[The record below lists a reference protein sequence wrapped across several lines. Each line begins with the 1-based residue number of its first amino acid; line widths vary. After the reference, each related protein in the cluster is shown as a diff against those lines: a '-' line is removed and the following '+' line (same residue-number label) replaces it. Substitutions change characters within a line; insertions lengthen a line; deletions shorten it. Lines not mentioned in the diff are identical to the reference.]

1 MKFSRAAT
9 ACLGLFAVAPAAG
22 TGVSARAGA
31 GLSPITRVVELL
43 NGIAADVE
51 KESKAEEKLYDTFV
65 CWATTII
72 SQKTQSNAAGQA
84 RSDELSTYISDLD
97 NGRIELTSERTDLT
111 TEIEELASDI
121 EVATQMREKE
131 KKDYED
137 AKDEMEKAIDALTK
151 AVEVLRTATEGHA
164 EGVLLATRSGLHT
177 GFEARASQA
186 AALARAVGLG
196 EKVLTKGDAS
206 FLRRLLT
213 GEVPVVDWKKLNRKA
228 TFKMDYKA
236 RSFKIQ
242 DVLAKLL
249 ENFASDLKEANEKEA
264 KAVEL
269 YDTLMESKNAE
280 KSSAQDALTKMEKE
294 TGARGLSREESAGEL
309 DALTTQIKNDEKY
322 IEQVQTA
329 LAEKKQEWKD
339 RTELR
344 TGELAAISKA
354 VEIMNNDDARDLFK
368 KSFAS
373 HDKSAASFVQV
384 ASSTRSSS
392 AVKVLKAAARQSR
405 DARLSAI
412 AEAATVSHFGEV
424 VAAIDKMLDVL
435 QKEEDE
441 DLAKKEQCEAD
452 RAADTREA
460 IATSRA
466 MDELSDQ
473 ITADRSKIAELTAE
487 IEAKTQ
493 QVAETTQELKEA
505 TEMRQ
510 KEHAEWMATDKDDKD
525 AKTVVGSAKEVLA
538 KFYSENGLMLV
549 QKSKQQPFVSASGE
563 APPPPPPTWEAP
575 YGGKTDEQQGIVAVL
590 EMIMDDIEKD
600 ITKSKDEDDASEAL
614 FQKSKAAM
622 ETEIQELETS
632 ISDLEGDKSEK
643 ESAVTEN
650 TADRLGKKAELGVV
664 MQRISDSEPGCD
676 YFSINYPLRVK
687 NRQIEVDGLNK
698 AKVILSGG
706 VFTAPLDP
714 NREMK
719 VGDAFLQRRT
729 KFLGRA
735 AVL

>member
-1 MKFSRAAT
+1 MKFFGAASLL
-9 ACLGLFAVAPAAG
+9 CLSLAG
-22 TGVSARAGA
+22 TSSALDTSALRAGS
-31 GLSPITRVVELL
+31 GLSPVTRVVELL
-43 NGIAADVE
+43 KGLSAEVE
-51 KESKAEEKLYDTFV
+51 KDAKAEEDLYETFV
-65 CWATTII
+65 CWAKSML
-72 SQKTQSNAAGQA
+72 SQKDKSNAAAEA
-84 RSDELSTYISDLD
+84 RSDELSTYIADLD
-97 NGRIELTSERTDLT
+97 NGRVELTSERSDITK
-111 TEIEELASDI
+111 EIEELSSDI

-137 AKDEMEKAIDALTK
+137 AKDEMEKAIDALTQ

-164 EGVLLATRSGLHT
+164 EGVLLATHSGLHT

-213 GEVPVVDWKKLNRKA
+213 GEVPVVDWKKMNRKA
-228 TFKMDYKA
+228 TFKMDYKV

-264 KAVEL
+264 KAVAL

-280 KSSAQDALTKMEKE
+280 KSSAQDALAKMEKE
-294 TGARGLSREESAGEL
+294 TSARGMSREESASEL
-309 DALTTQIKNDEKY
+309 DALTTQIKNDETY
-322 IEQVQTA
+322 IEQVQKA

-339 RTELR
+339 RTVLR

-354 VEIMNNDDARDLFK
+354 VEIMHNDDARDLFK

-373 HDKSAASFVQV
+373 QDKSAASFVQV
-384 ASSTRSSS
+384 ASSSRSSS
-392 AVKVLKAAARQSR
+392 AIKVLKAAARQSR

-412 AEAATVSHFGEV
+412 AEAATVGHFDEV
-424 VAAIDKMLDVL
+424 IAAVDKMLDML

-493 QVAETTQELKEA
+493 QVAETMQELKEA
-505 TEMRQ
+505 TEMRE

-525 AKTVVGSAKEVLA
+525 AKTIVGNAKEVLA

-590 EMIMDDIEKD
+590 EMIMEDIQKD
-600 ITKSKDEDDASEAL
+600 ITKSKEEDEASEAL
-614 FQKSKAAM
+614 FQTSKAAM
-622 ETEIQELETS
+622 ETEIQDLETS
-632 ISDLEGDKSEK
+632 ISELEGDKSEK

-650 TADRLGKKAELGVV
+650 TADRLGKKGELGVV

-676 YFSINYPLRVK
+676 YYSINYPLRVK

-706 VFTAPLDP
+706 AFTAPLDP